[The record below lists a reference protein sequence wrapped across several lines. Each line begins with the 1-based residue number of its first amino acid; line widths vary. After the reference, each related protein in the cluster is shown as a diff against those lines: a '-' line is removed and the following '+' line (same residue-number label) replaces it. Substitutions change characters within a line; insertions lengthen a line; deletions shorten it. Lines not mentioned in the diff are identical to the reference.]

1 MLCNNLCWLHLK
13 DSTQEKIWGT
23 INFPFSKPNTKVI
36 VFIAQK
42 IPSQIEVAPSHKLQ
56 YRRRQKEQFFFR
68 KVTFWVLNT
77 EELVFFDGLP
87 YAAFTAYTLTL
98 LTVLDAI
105 MQYLQISHECQQAL
119 NLCELKRV
127 TQRSSLARWYFAF
140 SHNSETDQ
148 MLALCQGCRRFL
160 TISDPRWDQPISD
173 IFI

>member
-1 MLCNNLCWLHLK
+1 MLTILMLCNNLCWLHLK

-56 YRRRQKEQFFFR
+56 YRRRHNSFFYR

-87 YAAFTAYTLTL
+87 YAAF
-98 LTVLDAI
+98 TVLDAI

-119 NLCELKRV
+119 NLCELKRG
-127 TQRSSLARWYFAF
+127 TLRSSLARWYFAF
-140 SHNSETDQ
+140 SHNSETDH
-148 MLALCQGCRRFL
+148 L
-160 TISDPRWDQPISD
+160 
-173 IFI
+173 